1 LQFMSGQARHKY
13 EYGVDQSLK
22 SAPAAVVRMAGRK
35 KRVLDVGA
43 GPGSITKILATDS
56 QCAVTAVEI
65 DLTAVERL
73 REFCESV
80 HVCDLNEAQWAKALE
95 AEVPF
100 DVVVLADVLE
110 HLRDPQSVLAECGR
124 LLAPDGVIVVSIPH
138 AGHSAVIA
146 CLLESDVAYQEYGLL
161 DRTHIRF
168 FGLKN
173 MQDLFDS
180 AGLRIVEAEFVVRSP
195 EQTELAVIWRRLGRP
210 LKSALSDS
218 PYGNLYQ
225 VVVKAEAGPP
235 DRSSLRLL
243 DLPIPAPGTD
253 WPSHTVGRSR
263 VLGRLKA
270 AVLPHLSVDARMR
283 IKQVLSRLGIRV

>member
-1 LQFMSGQARHKY
+1 MSGHARHKY
-13 EYGVDQSLK
+13 DYGVDQSLK
-22 SAPAAVVRMAGRK
+22 SAPAAVIRMAGRK

-80 HVCDLNEAQWAKALE
+80 HLCDLNEPQWEKPLE
-95 AEVPF
+95 VEAPF

-110 HLRDPQSVLAECGR
+110 HLYDPQSVLAECSR
-124 LLAPDGVIVVSIPH
+124 LLAPNGVAVVSIPH

-173 MQDLFDS
+173 MQEMFDS
-180 AGLRIVEAEFVVRSP
+180 AGLRIVETEFVVRSP
-195 EQTELAVIWRRLGRP
+195 EQTELAVNWRRLGRP

-225 VVVKAEAGPP
+225 VVVKAEVGPP
-235 DRSSLRLL
+235 DRSSIRLL
-243 DLPIPAPGTD
+243 DVPIPPPGTD
-253 WPSHTVGRSR
+253 WPSHTMSSNV
-263 VLGRLKA
+263 VGRLKA
-270 AVLPHLSVDARMR
+270 AVLPYLSADTRMR
-283 IKQVLSRLGIRV
+283 IKHALSRLGIRL